1 MDGFTKR
8 AWFTAFWIT
17 LVFAGV
23 IARVFWLQIV
33 RGDSYATEAIQQQKI
48 TQKLKARRGSIL
60 AHEKERSVPLAVTK
74 NGWILG
80 IDPRLIDNPKEL
92 YVKLTD
98 LGVTAL
104 SEEEFTRRA
113 SKKDDPYE
121 IIEERV
127 SRETKEKVENAQFP
141 GVYFS
146 PDEWR
151 FYPAGDFASQILGFV
166 DKDGIG
172 KYGLEQFYHY
182 DLLGENGVFEGEK
195 TPGGRLLLFG
205 DNLLRPQKDGVDIV
219 LTIDTNVQILLE
231 STLRKAYEKYGAL
244 RAGGIILNPATGAIL
259 GMATVPSFD
268 PNQYSDE
275 KDISVF
281 RNPNT
286 ESLFEMGSVVKPLTM
301 AAALDTGAVTPHDTY
316 YDAGRVTIDT
326 EVIANFDG
334 KGRGQIPIQEILA
347 QSLNTGAVH
356 LMQKMGKDLFR
367 QYMKTFGLGELTDID
382 LPNEVEGN
390 IKNLESSRVVE
401 YATASFG
408 QGIAMTP
415 IVLVR
420 ALGSIANDGLL
431 VNPYLVEETRY
442 PNGARVQKRKSPPKR
457 IISEETA
464 LTVTRMMVEIVD
476 RGLGNGTYRIPGYS
490 VAAKT
495 GTAQIAL
502 SDGRGYSNEY
512 LHTFVGYGPAYDAQF
527 FVFLYL
533 EQPHG
538 ARYASETL
546 SKPFHDIMQQ
556 LFSYFEIRP
565 DRPHELESKL

>member
-205 DNLLRPQKDGVDIV
+205 EN
-219 LTIDTNVQILLE
+219 
-231 STLRKAYEKYGAL
+231 
-244 RAGGIILNPATGAIL
+244 
-259 GMATVPSFD
+259 
-268 PNQYSDE
+268 
-275 KDISVF
+275 
-281 RNPNT
+281 
-286 ESLFEMGSVVKPLTM
+286 LFEMGSVVKPLTM

-356 LMQKMGKDLFR
+356 LVQKMGKDLFR

-512 LHTFVGYGPAYDAQF
+512 LHTFVGYGPAYD
-527 FVFLYL
+527 
-533 EQPHG
+533 
-538 ARYASETL
+538 
-546 SKPFHDIMQQ
+546 
-556 LFSYFEIRP
+556 
-565 DRPHELESKL
+565 